1 MTGSISAPFDDME
14 VSTPL
19 AARVETKPIS
29 VGLSCWLW
37 DRSRPKAIVEL
48 AKSMGVTVELTQK
61 VHGLRREIEAQV
73 SGHNVDRFIGEFVRN
88 C

>member
-1 MTGSISAPFDDME
+1 
-14 VSTPL
+14 
-19 AARVETKPIS
+19 
-29 VGLSCWLW
+29 
-37 DRSRPKAIVEL
+37 
-48 AKSMGVTVELTQK
+48 MGVNVELTQK